1 MNMGSFKKVER
12 GEEMS
17 EQEWF
22 KQVDKLKRQFD
33 KINSEVQKALKSGKF
48 RKMVFA
54 MHRASDEMP
63 ELLRKLESLTPPKVE
78 WAESWKYFIEGLTGY
93 LLSCRYYERGL
104 LEDDESA
111 INHAIGHMEEAV
123 KLLKMQENCLRKPE
137 R

>member
-12 GEEMS
+12 GKEMS

-48 RKMVFA
+48 RKMVSA

-63 ELLRKLESLTPPKVE
+63 ELLRKLESLTPPKVKWE
-78 WAESWKYFIEGLTGY
+78 ESWKYFIEGLTGY
-93 LLSCRYYERGL
+93 LLFCRYYERGL

-111 INHAIGHMEEAV
+111 INHAIGHMEEAGKLLEKAQKIV
-123 KLLKMQENCLRKPE
+123 KL
-137 R
+137 

>member
-1 MNMGSFKKVER
+1 MNIGGFKKVE
-12 GEEMS
+12 GGKEMN

-22 KQVDKLKRQFD
+22 KQVGKLKRQFD

-48 RKMVFA
+48 RKMVLT
-54 MHRASDEMP
+54 MRRVSDEIP

-78 WAESWKYFIEGLTGY
+78 WEESWKYFIEGLTGY

-111 INHAIGHMEEAV
+111 INHAIGHMEEAG
-123 KLLKMQENCLRKPE
+123 KLLEKAQKIVEL
-137 R
+137 

>member
-1 MNMGSFKKVER
+1 MNIGSSKKVE
-12 GEEMS
+12 GGKEMS

-22 KQVDKLKRQFD
+22 KQVDKLKRQFG

-48 RKMVFA
+48 RKMVSA

-78 WAESWKYFIEGLTGY
+78 WEESWKYFIEGLTGY

-104 LEDDESA
+104 LEDDASA
-111 INHAIGHMEEAV
+111 INHAIGHMEEAG
-123 KLLKMQENCLRKPE
+123 KLLEKARKIVE
-137 R
+137 F

>member
-1 MNMGSFKKVER
+1 VER
-12 GEEMS
+12 SEEMS

-33 KINSEVQKALKSGKF
+33 KINSEVQKALTSGKF

-54 MHRASDEMP
+54 MHRASAEMP

-78 WAESWKYFIEGLTGY
+78 WEESWKYFIEGLTGY

-111 INHAIGHMEEAV
+111 INHAIGHMEEAG
-123 KLLKMQENCLRKPE
+123 KLLEKARKIVE
-137 R
+137 L